1 MLERFLRKMRP
12 IAMKSFTSRHLAL
25 FLVSLLTSSA
35 SNVALAADDELPVDD
50 SVTAFRNI
58 EQSLNNGQLQQAE
71 SQLNGLKQRAAGDT
85 RLEQYQRQIAETYL
99 QQGQSALQKGDLN
112 SASAALTRARGML
125 PQAPA
130 LTSGLDTAISTA
142 RASELASAEK
152 TRLAA
157 KEAAAN
163 AEQARQQK
171 LAAERQ
177 AVQKKTAAAA
187 ASAAVAASVPV
198 VAVAPAKPQAQLIKV
213 DAASSNIALPML
225 DDNDSDALRKLL
237 DRVASDVVN
246 FNCAV
251 SIHVRQGKDYPWVA
265 ALLSARV
272 KKLHPNFTLQL
283 QQVLDPQ
290 QAPQLVLTP
299 QKA

>member
-1 MLERFLRKMRP
+1 MLARFLRKMRP
-12 IAMKSFTSRHLAL
+12 AAMKSFTSRHLAV
-25 FLVSLLTSSA
+25 FLVSLLTSVA
-35 SNVALAADDELPVDD
+35 GNVALAADDELPVDD

-112 SASAALTRARGML
+112 AASAALSRARGLL

-142 RASELASAEK
+142 RASELANAEK

-157 KEAAAN
+157 QQAAAKEAAAK

-177 AVQKKTAAAA
+177 AEQKKAAAL
-187 ASAAVAASVPV
+187 AASVPV
-198 VAVAPAKPQAQLIKV
+198 QPVAPAKPQALLIKA
-213 DAASSNIALPML
+213 DAASSNIGLPML
-225 DDNDSDALRKLL
+225 DDNDSDALRKRL
-237 DRVASDVVN
+237 DQVASDVVN

-251 SIHVRQGKDYPWVA
+251 SIHVRQGKDYPWVG

-272 KKLHPNFTLQL
+272 KKLNPTFKLQL

-299 QKA
+299 QKG